1 MMVTLYDSNIE
12 MATWVTLYAIWAAA
26 ILATNGVLLAI
37 IVRQGRTF
45 LDYDTN
51 VLVLSLIA
59 ARTLVGVVVL
69 PVSTA
74 GLFYTDHVGSL
85 LCKLSCY
92 ATLVSSV
99 ASAASIVGLAVAMRR
114 EALRRGHRARSGFMV
129 GAAWLLALSYATRV
143 GVFNDVVAVGGM
155 PNRVFSCTVEFR
167 YEPMDNW
174 FATIDAAFVFLFPSV
189 VLLWVYNSVA
199 DHISTRNRQACTTR
213 KVIATHYTGPKEP
226 AADVGDAGQMVSSGG
241 SSAIVENIESGGNTN
256 NPTEENACETDCA
269 IRSNEKSDSG
279 KRNTGTDATH
289 NMSVKLRMLVAI
301 VTCFVLT
308 TIAPYAWQVVRFLG
322 DSDGIRD
329 NYRHIDRAVLLF
341 SYTNPCLNALILL
354 YYRPVFRVN
363 PASAST

>member
-1 MMVTLYDSNIE
+1 MMGTLYDSNIE

-99 ASAASIVGLAVAMRR
+99 ASAASIVGLAVATRR
-114 EALRRGHRARSGFMV
+114 EALFRGRHTRSGFMV

-143 GVFNDVVAVGGM
+143 GVFNDLVAVDGISD
-155 PNRVFSCTVEFR
+155 RVLSCTVEFR
-167 YEPMDNW
+167 YESMDNW

-199 DHISTRNRQACTTR
+199 DRISTRNRRSSATR
-213 KVIATHYTGPKEP
+213 KVIATHYTGPKEHP
-226 AADVGDAGQMVSSGG
+226 VDAGCRPTGQMTNSCG
-241 SSAIVENIESGGNTN
+241 SSAAAANIESNDAVGNTN
-256 NPTEENACETDCA
+256 NPTEANACETDCA
-269 IRSNEKSDSG
+269 IRTNEKSDAD
-279 KRNTGTDATH
+279 KRNTASDATH
-289 NMSVKLRMLVAI
+289 NMSIKLRMLVAI

-322 DSDGIRD
+322 DSDGFATT
-329 NYRHIDRAVLLF
+329 ID
-341 SYTNPCLNALILL
+341 T
-354 YYRPVFRVN
+354 
-363 PASAST
+363 STARCYCSVTPTHA